1 MSWAIDSSSLRS
13 FVFILLTAAETADA
27 SFQIVVRRVIR
38 VVVVEKP
45 YFQLRPIIRPRGKGN
60 WEWI

>member
-45 YFQLRPIIRPRGKGN
+45 YFQLRPRGKGN